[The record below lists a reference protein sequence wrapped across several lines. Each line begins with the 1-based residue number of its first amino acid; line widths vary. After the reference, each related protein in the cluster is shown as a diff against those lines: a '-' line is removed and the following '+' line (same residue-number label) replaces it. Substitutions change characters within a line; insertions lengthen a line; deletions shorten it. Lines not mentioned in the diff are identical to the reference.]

1 MAKAWYV
8 VHTFTGQEKTAKE
21 ALEDRVRRFGM
32 QERIAQVLMPT
43 EKVVEVKEGRK
54 RETTRRFFPGYIL
67 VEMEMDRET
76 YHFVRETPRI
86 TGFVGNARQ
95 PPPVPPD
102 EVARITQQVVGE
114 KAGPRPAV
122 SFDVGEEVRV
132 TEGPLAQAIGRIAE
146 VIAARNRLRVTVTIF
161 GRPTSVELDFAQ
173 VEKVA

>member
-21 ALEDRVRRFGM
+21 ALEDRVSRFNM
-32 QERIAQVLMPT
+32 QDRIAQVLMPVET
-43 EKVVEVKEGRK
+43 VVEVKDGRK
-54 RETTRRFFPGYIL
+54 RETKRRFFPGYIL

-95 PPPVPPD
+95 PPPVPPA
-102 EVARITQQVVGE
+102 EVARITQQVGGE

-122 SFDVGEEVRV
+122 NFTRGEEVRV
-132 TEGPLAQAIGRIAE
+132 TDGPLSQAVGRIEE
-146 VIAARNRLRVTVTIF
+146 VNAARARLRVTVTIF